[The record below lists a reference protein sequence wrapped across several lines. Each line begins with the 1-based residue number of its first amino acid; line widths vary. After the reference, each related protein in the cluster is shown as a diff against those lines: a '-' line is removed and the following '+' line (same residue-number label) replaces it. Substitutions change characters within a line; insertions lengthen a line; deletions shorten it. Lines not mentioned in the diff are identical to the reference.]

1 MTGAEKRTDEPRAK
15 RGAVW
20 VRGPG
25 LAESGLWLRPR
36 LAGGLLAPFVFRS
49 SPSAP
54 QCVWLQ
60 SSSAQGNRSP
70 PRSEGS
76 AGCRRTD
83 GRALR
88 GAGTARDRNRR
99 THASKGAFAGPLV
112 TASMEGL
119 RGRPELL
126 GALPSPAPEAGPPR
140 HGSAGSCPV
149 VPSPPAPTMCK
160 ACAGPGDSVQAF
172 QTQCSQ
178 PHWRRRT

>member
-1 MTGAEKRTDEPRAK
+1 MGQGARA
-15 RGAVW
+15 GS
-20 VRGPG
+20 
-25 LAESGLWLRPR
+25 ESDLWLRPR

-112 TASMEGL
+112 TASREGL

-160 ACAGPGDSVQAF
+160 ACAGHGDSVQAF